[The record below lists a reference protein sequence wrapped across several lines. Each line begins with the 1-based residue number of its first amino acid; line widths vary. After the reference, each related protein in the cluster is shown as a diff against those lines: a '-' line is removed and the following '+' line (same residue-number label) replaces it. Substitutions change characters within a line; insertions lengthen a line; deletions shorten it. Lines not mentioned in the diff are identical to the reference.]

1 MIPSRRRGA
10 RLSGQEPL
18 IDRQLLEKLER
29 LTLRWKSS
37 FGGLVG
43 GHNLSR
49 YSGPG
54 IEFHDHRHFYQGDD
68 LRAVNWRA
76 YLRLEKLFLKLFQ
89 IEPRVPVRMLL
100 DHSLSM
106 ASAGPAK
113 FRYAKSLAAALCYVG
128 LVKLDAISVI
138 PFAARIGERIISSG
152 GRHRFSPVVSFLENL
167 EPAGTTDFF
176 EVSRAFASDY
186 LQRGLLVVISDFLD
200 DGDCFRALQYL
211 AEFGHEL
218 LLVQVYAE
226 EDRDP
231 PYEGE
236 LDIEDAE
243 TGGRLQISFDS
254 AARREYTS
262 AFDSY
267 SESLQRVAE
276 RNGGR
281 FVRVSTATPLDQ
293 AIFGP
298 LVRHGMLD

>member
-1 MIPSRRRGA
+1 V
-10 RLSGQEPL
+10 SGQEPL

-29 LTLRWKSS
+29 LTLRWKNS
-37 FGGLVG
+37 FAGLVG

-49 YSGPG
+49 YAGPG

-89 IEPRVPVRMLL
+89 IEPRVPVRLLL

-106 ASAGPAK
+106 SSGSAAK

-138 PFAARIGERIISSG
+138 PFAGRLGERLVSSG
-152 GRHRFSPVVSFLENL
+152 GRHRFSPVVAFLESL
-167 EPAGTTDFF
+167 ESSGATDFF
-176 EVSRAFASDY
+176 QVSRSFASDY
-186 LQRGLLVVISDFLD
+186 LQRGLLIVISDFLD

-211 AEFGHEL
+211 ADFGHEL
-218 LLVQVYAE
+218 LLLQVFAD
-226 EDRDP
+226 EDREP

-243 TGGRLQISFDS
+243 TGNRLQLSFDGD
-254 AARREYTS
+254 ARKEYRN

-267 SESLQRVAE
+267 SEALERIAE

-281 FVRVSTATPLDQ
+281 FVRVSTAMPLEQ

-298 LVRHGMLD
+298 IVRNGTLE